1 MDKPSKTHNFLTIRP
16 ACQKKCAHLCDEMLE
31 KMKISFWTAESA
43 KSAERNIKKTHCF
56 SVFLTKSIGISYQ
69 SLGELTHTP
78 ALTKPKEIEC
88 DELWTASTDRSSTSL
103 EDTAAGPCQTKPD
116 LTESLRAVGKD
127 NKVRDNLLPLE
138 ALHGEIVIPNKRDAA
153 I

>member
-1 MDKPSKTHNFLTIRP
+1 M
-16 ACQKKCAHLCDEMLE
+16 
-31 KMKISFWTAESA
+31 
-43 KSAERNIKKTHCF
+43 
-56 SVFLTKSIGISYQ
+56 TKSIGIPYQ

-127 NKVRDNLLPLE
+127 NKVRDNLLPLG
-138 ALHGEIVIPNKRDAA
+138 ALHGEIVIPNKRAA
-153 I
+153 PIWIAVTGLTAFVPRSHINNLKKILALLIKLGIPCIKLRPSAVDT